1 MSSPVEIVKQMYA
14 AFSRGD
20 IAEVMSHIA
29 DDVEWVAEGPAGMV
43 FTGVRRGKVETMGF
57 FAAIAQEHADPRL
70 EMTEFVSQGDS
81 VASFGRYE
89 ATLKRA
95 GKRVNSPVAH
105 LFKFRDGKV
114 VHYTNMLNTAAF
126 LAAPGATTSGLVVS
140 FSPANLNGRRYAEV
154 LQRLSQVTGIPPAGG
169 IFHVC
174 YGEPDRLRVLDV
186 FDTMENYQAF
196 ARLLLPIVAEVGI
209 QSGPPEILPVHSE

>member
-43 FTGVRRGKVETMGF
+43 FTGVR
-57 FAAIAQEHADPRL
+57 
-70 EMTEFVSQGDS
+70 
-81 VASFGRYE
+81 
-89 ATLKRA
+89 
-95 GKRVNSPVAH
+95 
-105 LFKFRDGKV
+105 DGKV

-126 LAAPGATTSGLVVS
+126 LAAPGATTSGVVVS

-174 YGEPDRLRVLDV
+174 FGEPDRLRVLDV

>member
-57 FAAIAQEHADPRL
+57 FAA
-70 EMTEFVSQGDS
+70 
-81 VASFGRYE
+81 
-89 ATLKRA
+89 
-95 GKRVNSPVAH
+95 
-105 LFKFRDGKV
+105 
-114 VHYTNMLNTAAF
+114 NMLNTAAF